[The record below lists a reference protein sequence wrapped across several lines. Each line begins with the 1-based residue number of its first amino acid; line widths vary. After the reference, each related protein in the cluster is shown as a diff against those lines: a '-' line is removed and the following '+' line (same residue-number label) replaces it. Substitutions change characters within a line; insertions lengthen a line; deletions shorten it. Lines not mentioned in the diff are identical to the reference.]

1 MSSTSTSPTKM
12 VTHFAAPAA
21 IVLSTTLTNAAPS
34 LAPTPAPAPRASS
47 GRCPGFQ
54 PVSEIFNVGPRSQ
67 EYILDV
73 PDDNSWD
80 ANTTKIF
87 YFSTCEPNAV
97 HEIAFVVSLFS
108 QS

>member
-1 MSSTSTSPTKM
+1 M

-21 IVLSTTLTNAAPS
+21 IVLSTTLINAAPS
-34 LAPTPAPAPRASS
+34 LAPAPAPRASS

-54 PVSEIFNVGPRSQ
+54 PVSEVFNVGPRSQ

-80 ANTTKIF
+80 TNTTKIF
-87 YFSTCEPNAV
+87 YFSTCKPNAM
-97 HEIAFVVSLFS
+97 HEIAFVVCFFS
-108 QS
+108 QSYAR